1 MTSAVPARP
10 VSLRLLF
17 VALVVI
23 TLLSAM
29 DATIVATALPSIV
42 ADIGGE
48 RQIGWVFAA
57 YTLAMT
63 VAMPVFGRLG
73 DLRGRRAL
81 YLWSIAAFVL
91 ASVLCGFAA
100 DLGQLVA
107 LRFAQGVAGGGL
119 LVLGQAVVA
128 DAVPARQRAR
138 FLAPIAS
145 VFAIASVV
153 SPLLGGGLTDTVG
166 WRWIFWVNAPI
177 GGVALLLALVSVPRS
192 RPARNGERLDVPGA
206 ALLVVWVTGTAL
218 VAAWG
223 GTTFPWTSA
232 VVLATAA
239 LAVVTFALF
248 LRRCLRHPDPIVPM
262 SMFRERTVVICSA
275 LGFVVGA
282 AVFGMVGYLPGL
294 MQAAFGL
301 PATVAGTVILP
312 LVLGILSASIW
323 SGRRTARTGRYRR
336 FPVAGCALAAAGLA
350 GLALVR
356 GSTPPVLVG
365 VCAGL
370 VGLGVGAF
378 GQVTNVAVQDAVPAR
393 LVGTATS
400 TVALVRELGVTLGA
414 AALGGLLAARLL
426 QGLGPLGDLARRS
439 PEQLR
444 SLSPALRQTYG
455 EAYLSA
461 MSPLFAALAVLFVG
475 AVVVALFLPDRPLSE
490 RVITD
495 ADERHQHSYVPES
508 LP

>member
-1 MTSAVPARP
+1 MTSLSTAPPRA

-17 VALVVI
+17 VSLVVI

-73 DLRGRRAL
+73 DLRGRRSL

-100 DLGQLVA
+100 DLGQLIV
-107 LRFAQGVAGGGL
+107 LRLAQGIAGGGL
-119 LVLGQAVVA
+119 VVLGQAVVA
-128 DAVPARQRAR
+128 DAVPARERAK

-166 WRWIFWVNAPI
+166 WRWIFWINAPI
-177 GGVALLLALVSVPRS
+177 GGVALLMAVVAVPRAVPE
-192 RPARNGERLDVPGA
+192 RTGARLHLPGA
-206 ALLVVWVTGTAL
+206 ELLAVWATAAAL

-223 GTTFPWTSA
+223 GSPFPWTSP
-232 VVLATAA
+232 VVLGTAS
-239 LAVVTFALF
+239 LAVVAFAAF
-248 LRRCLRHPDPIVPM
+248 VRRCRRSAHPIIPIA
-262 SMFRERTVVICSA
+262 MFRDRTVALGSA
-275 LGFVVGA
+275 LSFVMSF
-282 AVFGMVGYLPGL
+282 AVFGTVGYLPGL

-301 PATVAGTVILP
+301 PATVAGMVILP
-312 LVLGILSASIW
+312 LTVGLISTSMW
-323 SGRRTARTGRYRR
+323 SGRRTSRTGRYRR
-336 FPVAGCALAAAGLA
+336 FPFVGCLLAAAGF
-350 GLALVR
+350 GILALVR
-356 GSTPPVLVG
+356 PSSPPVLVA

-370 VGLGVGAF
+370 VGSGVGLF
-378 GQVTNVAVQDAVPAR
+378 NQIQVAVQDSVPAR

-400 TVALVRELGVTLGA
+400 TVALVRELGVTIGA
-414 AALGGLLAARLL
+414 AALGGLLAGRLL
-426 QGLGPLGDLARRS
+426 GWLGPLRHLASVS
-439 PEQLR
+439 PERLR
-444 SLSPALRQTYG
+444 ALGQPARHAYA
-455 EAYLSA
+455 EAYAGALA
-461 MSPLFAALAVLFVG
+461 PLFGAL
-475 AVVVALFLPDRPLSE
+475 
-490 RVITD
+490 
-495 ADERHQHSYVPES
+495 
-508 LP
+508 